1 MAYFI
6 HKKFWGNGYT
16 AEAAK
21 RVIDFAFENVGLHKI
36 ITGCLKEN
44 AASEK
49 IMKKC
54 GMIKEAE
61 KIQHIWHEDKWKD
74 RVEYRLL
81 REEWKLITRQ
91 RYE

>member
-44 AASEK
+44 AAFEK

-54 GMIKEAE
+54 GMI
-61 KIQHIWHEDKWKD
+61 
-74 RVEYRLL
+74 
-81 REEWKLITRQ
+81 
-91 RYE
+91 